1 MAEIEIRPAI
11 SSDIPGLMTLDH
23 TIISSQIWQI
33 ESFSED
39 EEMNIHLLKS
49 RLPRP
54 LTLSYPKSTSN
65 MADTW
70 TAHDLFLT
78 ARINGK
84 LVGYLIL
91 SMDFDLLTAQITDL
105 VVDSSVRNQGIAS
118 GLILSIRNYLR
129 KNGMRK
135 LMVAAPV
142 RNQAV
147 IALMKKLQMNF
158 CGYIDHYFPN
168 QEAALFYSMVIK

>member
-11 SSDIPGLMTLDH
+11 SSDIPGLMALDH
-23 TIISSQIWQI
+23 TIITSQIWQI
-33 ESFSED
+33 ESLKED
-39 EEMNIHLLKS
+39 NEMTVRFLKT

-54 LTLSYPKSTSN
+54 LTLPYPKSIED

-70 TAHDLFLT
+70 TDHSLFLT
-78 ARINGK
+78 ARLSDK

-91 SMDFDLLTAQITDL
+91 SIDHDLRTAQITDL
-105 VVDSSVRNQGIAS
+105 VVDSVARNQGIAS

-129 KNGMRK
+129 NNGIRK
-135 LMVAAPV
+135 LMIAAPA

-147 IALMKKLQMNF
+147 INLARKLQMNF
-158 CGYIDHYFPN
+158 CGYIDHYFLD
-168 QEAALFYSMVIK
+168 QEAALFFLMVIK

>member
-1 MAEIEIRPAI
+1 MPEIEIRPAI
-11 SSDIPGLMTLDH
+11 SSDIPGLMALDH
-23 TIISSQIWQI
+23 TIVSSHIWQI
-33 ESFSED
+33 ESFGED
-39 EEMNIHLLKS
+39 EEMNIHLLRS

-54 LTLSYPKSTSN
+54 LTLTYPKRINN

-70 TAHDLFLT
+70 TTHDLFLI
-78 ARINGK
+78 AKINNK

-105 VVDSSVRNQGIAS
+105 VVDSHVRNQGIAS

-135 LMVAAPV
+135 LMIAVPV
-142 RNQAV
+142 RNQAL
-147 IALMKKLQMNF
+147 IALIKKLQMNF
-158 CGYIDHYFPN
+158 CGFIDHYFPN